1 MKFFALF
8 PAKFSDLIDR
18 TLKITQNTRR
28 RGRSLRQCAQFR
40 GFCSADGKTCACC
53 GQMCGLGGRFF
64 RPAARRDGFLQ
75 EAEEKAAEKGSPP
88 REAGAKRLRGC
99 CKFAATS
106 PSRLR
111 RATSPGRGGLGER
124 TPMASPMRGSCRRR
138 RLMRWGQLRRRRSV
152 HLIRHGSAVP
162 PSPRRGKH
170 GAAPAQKK
178 RPSRS
183 GRALGMGAYS
193 V

>member
-1 MKFFALF
+1 MCTVSRFLF
-8 PAKFSDLIDR
+8 
-18 TLKITQNTRR
+18 
-28 RGRSLRQCAQFR
+28 RGRQNVRVLR
-40 GFCSADGKTCACC
+40 ADVRTGRPVFPPRRPP
-53 GQMCGLGGRFF
+53 GRFSAGS
-64 RPAARRDGFLQ
+64 RGKSCRKKAPLPGADSPYQGEMSRRDKRG
-75 EAEEKAAEKGSPP
+75 
-88 REAGAKRLRGC
+88 RDAGAKRLRGC
-99 CKFAATS
+99 CRFAATS

-162 PSPRRGKH
+162 PSPRRGRH

-178 RPSRS
+178 APFPV
-183 GRALGMGAYS
+183 GKGAWAGAYS